1 MRFCI
6 SDAEPSLSLR
16 THAQSLRKYPV
27 ASPSTP
33 DCCILSRKLEE
44 LANSFTFWM
53 SSASCSRITS
63 FGLFYAAQ
71 QILSLKTGLLT
82 GRQRVIVTHFPLG
95 EVCDFVNNE
104 KVGHGFGFPSVAEDI
119 VLLCGECCLN
129 KT

>member
-27 ASPSTP
+27 AAPSTP
-33 DCCILSRKLEE
+33 DCCILSRKSDE

-53 SSASCSRITS
+53 SSAFMQQDYLVWIV
-63 FGLFYAAQ
+63 YAAQ
-71 QILSLKTGLLT
+71 QILFLKTSLLT

-104 KVGHGFGFPSVAEDI
+104 MVGHGFGFPSVAEYI
-119 VLLCGECCLN
+119 VTSLW
-129 KT
+129 